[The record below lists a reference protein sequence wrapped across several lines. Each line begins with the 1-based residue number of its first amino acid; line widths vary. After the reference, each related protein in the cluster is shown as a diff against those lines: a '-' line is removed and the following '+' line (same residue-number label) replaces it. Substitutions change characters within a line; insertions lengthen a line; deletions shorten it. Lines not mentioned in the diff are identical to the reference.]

1 MSAIADV
8 ARLVGVSKSTASRA
22 LSGRGYV
29 SEGTRSRVVQAASNL
44 GYVVSSNASSLVTG
58 RTRNVGVVIPF
69 INRWYFAE
77 TLEGIESAL
86 IGAGY
91 DLTLYRLSED
101 ADQRRRVFDDFLVRK
116 RVDAV
121 IAVGIALTSH
131 EVDMLLSLGTP
142 IVGIGGNI
150 EGISTLS
157 IDDVSAARFVTEHL
171 VSLGHTRIMH
181 LGGDR
186 DEEPDFR
193 VQAQRLAGFR
203 IALEAAGITDND
215 GFRAVP
221 YTIPGGYA
229 GALAVLADMFGLTTL
244 EQHPSL
250 QGSRAVDLIMERLAA
265 EPVVLEDER
274 ITMPVTLNVRSTNN
288 ADTQVLAHAQFV
300 AHARSSRR
308 PRPVCW
314 RAGQTHRY
322 AVQRGWLGSEWRPAH
337 FARQAWRR
345 AALPV
350 TGLNARRARLCRNV
364 PLRHQ

>member
-8 ARLVGVSKSTASRA
+8 ARLAGVSKSTASRA

-101 ADQRRRVFDDFLVRK
+101 ADQRRRVFDYFLVRK

-121 IAVGIALTSH
+121 IAVGIALTTH
-131 EVDMLLSLGTP
+131 EVDMLLSLGKP

-157 IDDVSAARFVTEHL
+157 IDDVSAARFMTEHL

-186 DEEPDFR
+186 DEQLDFR

-229 GALAVLADMFGLTTL
+229 GALAVLADPGSRPTAIVAGCDEIAIGAIIAAAQLGIQVPAQLSVVGIDGHNLADMFGLTTL

-250 QGSRAVDLIMERLAA
+250 QGSRAVDLIMDRLAA

-274 ITMPVTLNVRSTNN
+274 ITMPVTLNVRRSTT
-288 ADTQVLAHAQFV
+288 APPTQE
-300 AHARSSRR
+300 
-308 PRPVCW
+308 
-314 RAGQTHRY
+314 G
-322 AVQRGWLGSEWRPAH
+322 
-337 FARQAWRR
+337 
-345 AALPV
+345 AAP
-350 TGLNARRARLCRNV
+350 
-364 PLRHQ
+364 

>member
-8 ARLVGVSKSTASRA
+8 ARLAGVSKSTASRA

-101 ADQRRRVFDDFLVRK
+101 ADQRRRVFDYFLVRK

-121 IAVGIALTSH
+121 IAVGIALTTH
-131 EVDMLLSLGTP
+131 EVDMLLSLGKP

-157 IDDVSAARFVTEHL
+157 IDDVSAARFMTEHL

-186 DEEPDFR
+186 DEQLDFR

-229 GALAVLADMFGLTTL
+229 GALAVLADPGSRPTAIVAGCDEIAIGAIIAAAQLGIQVPAQLSIVGIDGHNLADMFGLTTL

-274 ITMPVTLNVRSTNN
+274 ITMPVTLNVRRSTT
-288 ADTQVLAHAQFV
+288 APPTQE
-300 AHARSSRR
+300 
-308 PRPVCW
+308 
-314 RAGQTHRY
+314 G
-322 AVQRGWLGSEWRPAH
+322 
-337 FARQAWRR
+337 
-345 AALPV
+345 AAP
-350 TGLNARRARLCRNV
+350 
-364 PLRHQ
+364 

>member
-8 ARLVGVSKSTASRA
+8 ARLAGVSKSTASRA

-101 ADQRRRVFDDFLVRK
+101 ADQRRRVFDYFLVRK

-121 IAVGIALTSH
+121 IAVGIALTTH
-131 EVDMLLSLGTP
+131 EVDMLLSLGKP

-157 IDDVSAARFVTEHL
+157 IDDVSAARFMTEHL

-186 DEEPDFR
+186 DEQLDFR

-229 GALAVLADMFGLTTL
+229 GALAVLADPGSRPTAIVAGCDEIAIGAIIAAAQLGIQVPAQLSIVGIDGHNLADMFGLTTL

-250 QGSRAVDLIMERLAA
+250 QGSRAVDLIMDRLAA

-274 ITMPVTLNVRSTNN
+274 ITMPVTLNVRRSTT
-288 ADTQVLAHAQFV
+288 APPTQE
-300 AHARSSRR
+300 
-308 PRPVCW
+308 
-314 RAGQTHRY
+314 G
-322 AVQRGWLGSEWRPAH
+322 
-337 FARQAWRR
+337 
-345 AALPV
+345 AAP
-350 TGLNARRARLCRNV
+350 
-364 PLRHQ
+364 

>member
-8 ARLVGVSKSTASRA
+8 ARLAGVSKSTASRA

-101 ADQRRRVFDDFLVRK
+101 ADQRRRVFDYFLVRK

-121 IAVGIALTSH
+121 IAVGIALTTH
-131 EVDMLLSLGTP
+131 EVDMLLSLGKP
-142 IVGIGGNI
+142 IVGVGGNI

-157 IDDVSAARFVTEHL
+157 IDDVSAARFMTEHL

-186 DEEPDFR
+186 DEQLDFR

-229 GALAVLADMFGLTTL
+229 GALAVLADPGSRPTAIVAGCDEIAIGAIIAAAQLGIQVPAQLSVVGIDGHNLADMFGLTTL

-274 ITMPVTLNVRSTNN
+274 ITMPVTLNVRRSTT
-288 ADTQVLAHAQFV
+288 APPTQE
-300 AHARSSRR
+300 
-308 PRPVCW
+308 
-314 RAGQTHRY
+314 G
-322 AVQRGWLGSEWRPAH
+322 
-337 FARQAWRR
+337 
-345 AALPV
+345 AAP
-350 TGLNARRARLCRNV
+350 
-364 PLRHQ
+364 